1 MAYDVDVPDLAT
13 GTNESVIQLELR
25 FVTARFFDRFA
36 EFGLIIGMDALK
48 ECFVSWLTTVRIKTQ
63 YAVAFFGEVL
73 DLTINRYRRP
83 TARVAEPLRFRQI
96 TLTSALRFFR
106 RFPLTALGLQR
117 LVGTPELLNC
127 FS

>member
-25 FVTARFFDRFA
+25 FVTARFLDRFA

-48 ECFVSWLTTVRIKTQ
+48 ECFVSRLTTVRIETQ

-83 TARVAEPLRFRQI
+83 TARMAEPLRFRQI
-96 TLTSALRFFR
+96 TLTSAQRFFR
-106 RFPLTALGLQR
+106 MLALKTLCMQR
-117 LVGTPELLNC
+117 LVGILEFLNC
-127 FS
+127 